1 MKVLQINWS
10 DLIGRAFNGYDL
22 HIELN
27 KRGISSK
34 QLVLKKQSDLD
45 SVIQL
50 PYDEVLLNEIVYME
64 KKNAITDLL
73 YPYALQIADMDCF
86 KEADIVHYH
95 ILHQMVS
102 LFDYPF
108 LMKLKPSV
116 MTIHDL
122 WPFTGKCTYP
132 LGCMKWMVGCEQCQ
146 RKNEIFY
153 GQEIDNSRLMWNIK
167 QNIYKEISPQFV
179 LGSNFTK
186 KYFEQSP
193 AFRGKRSRII
203 PFGVDCDRFQISSK
217 ERYRDKYQIDK
228 GKIVISFRADNYSIK
243 GCDILYK
250 ALDALAEMNNQ
261 IVLLC
266 MGGGE
271 IPEHVKKMFEVHEF
285 GWVNSAVQM
294 SELLVVSDIF
304 VMPSLAETFG
314 LMAIEAMA
322 AENAIICFEDTVLQ
336 EVTDAPN
343 CGIAVKNGSE
353 KELGNALLSL
363 CKNEALRVQRSVE
376 GRRLAEMN
384 YQLDKYVDEHILLY
398 KQVLNGL
405 S

>member
-10 DLIGRAFNGYDL
+10 DLTGRAFNGYDL

-50 PYDEVLLNEIVYME
+50 PHDEVLLNEIVYLE

-108 LMKLKPSV
+108 LMHLKPSV

-132 LGCMKWMVGCEQCQ
+132 LDCMKWMAGCEQCHK
-146 RKNEIFY
+146 KNEIFY
-153 GQEIDNSRLMWNIK
+153 AQEIDNSNLMWNIK
-167 QNIYKEISPQFV
+167 QNIYKEVSPLFV
-179 LGSNFTK
+179 LGSDYTK
-186 KYFEQSP
+186 KYFEQSS
-193 AFRGKRSRII
+193 AFQGKRSRII

-217 ERYRDKYQIDK
+217 SRYRKKYSIGND
-228 GKIVISFRADNYSIK
+228 KIVISFRADNYSIK

-250 ALDALAEMNNQ
+250 ALDALAEINNQ

-266 MGGGE
+266 VGGGE
-271 IPEHVKKMFEVHEF
+271 IPEHVKKLYEVHEF
-285 GWVNSAVQM
+285 GWINSAAQM
-294 SELLVVSDIF
+294 SELLVASDIF

-314 LMAIEAMA
+314 LMAIEAMV

-336 EVTDAPN
+336 EVTGAPN

-363 CKNEALRVQRSVE
+363 CKNASLRVQRSVAC
-376 GRRLAEMN
+376 RHLAEKE
-384 YQLDKYVDEHILLY
+384 YRLDKYVDEHILLY
-398 KQVLNGL
+398 KQVLGGVC
-405 S
+405 